1 MGYVDFFKLLKVHQH
16 RLTRQ
21 ELLTLRG
28 QAMAGQYAAAQT
40 GLFRIIARKD
50 AARRTANAQSTEASV

>member
-1 MGYVDFFKLLKVHQH
+1 MGYVDFFKLLKRHQH

-40 GLFRIIARKD
+40 GLTKILMRKD
-50 AARRTANAQSTEASV
+50 ARRKGAAYAQNP

>member
-1 MGYVDFFKLLKVHQH
+1 MGYVDFFRLLKQHQH

-28 QAMAGQYAAAQT
+28 QAMAGQYAAAKT
-40 GLFRIIARKD
+40 GLTKILMRKD
-50 AARRTANAQSTEASV
+50 ARRKGEPYAQNP

>member
-1 MGYVDFFKLLKVHQH
+1 MGYVDFFKLLKQHQN

-28 QAMAGQYAAAQT
+28 QAMAGEYDAAKT
-40 GLFRIIARKD
+40 GLTKILMRKD
-50 AARRTANAQSTEASV
+50 ARRKGEAYAQNP

>member
-1 MGYVDFFKLLKVHQH
+1 MGYVDFFKLLKQHQN

-28 QAMAGQYAAAQT
+28 QAMAGQYAAAKT
-40 GLFRIIARKD
+40 GLTKILMRKD
-50 AARRTANAQSTEASV
+50 AR